1 MNKPTIQLVDVSARD
16 GLQNEPGAAA
26 ISAEDKA
33 EYILAL
39 VHAGLT
45 RIEAGSFVHPK
56 VAAMANTDKVAD
68 QLKATQQAFPHVVF
82 SYLVPNLKGL
92 ERARVAQ
99 AKEVAVFLA
108 LSEKFSKANINQ
120 TVDEAFVNI
129 APVIKEALAS
139 GMRVRGYLS
148 NLFGYDDLPFSPDE
162 AARRSKQLLDMGCFE
177 VSLGDTTG
185 IGKPEQVPAII
196 EALKAHG
203 VPLAKVAM
211 HFHDTN
217 GRAIKNVATSYELG
231 IRTFDAATGGLGGCP
246 YANSPKGN
254 LAMEDLV
261 QWCQDHHLGC
271 EVTSMEKLTRAG
283 ELMLKKLG
291 KKKAAVG

>member
-1 MNKPTIQLVDVSARD
+1 MKKRVDIQLVDVSARD

-56 VAAMANTDKVAD
+56 VAAMANTDQVAN
-68 QLKATQQAFPHVVF
+68 QLKATQQAFPQVIF
-82 SYLVPNLKGL
+82 SYLVPNLRGL
-92 ERARVAQ
+92 DRARTAE
-99 AKEVAVFLA
+99 AREIAIFLA

-120 TVDEAFVNI
+120 TVDESFQNI
-129 APVIKEALAS
+129 EPVIKEAIAA

-148 NLFGYDDLPFSPDE
+148 NLFGYDDLPFTPE
-162 AARRSKQLLDMGCFE
+162 AVARRSKQLLDMGCFE

-185 IGKPEQVPAII
+185 IGKPEQVPPLIK
-196 EALKAHG
+196 ALLAHD
-203 VPLAKVAM
+203 VPLSKVAM
-211 HFHDTN
+211 HFHDTF
-217 GRAIKNVATSYELG
+217 GSAIQNVEKAHEFG
-231 IRTFDAATGGLGGCP
+231 ITTFDAATGGLGGCP
-246 YANSPKGN
+246 YAGSPKGN

-261 QWCQDHHLGC
+261 QWCWDNHLIC
-271 EVTSMEKLTRAG
+271 EVTDMDKLSRAG
-283 ELMLKKLG
+283 AFMLGKLG
-291 KKKAAVG
+291 KKKAG